1 MFNLKNAWQLS
12 AKPVW
17 SYNHKASEGNKLAF
31 PLGVGVNKTI
41 IAGKTP
47 LRFSL
52 QYWYYVASPDQFGP
66 KHQLRF
72 EVAAVIPLPW

>member
-1 MFNLKNAWQLS
+1 MATTYTRLG
-12 AKPVW
+12 P
-17 SYNHKASEGNKLAF
+17 EGNKLAF

-72 EVAAVIPLPW
+72 ELAAVIPLPW